1 MTRPSHSGAR
11 LTRRA
16 ALGRLLRGAGA
27 VAAGGL
33 ALSGRPRR
41 ARAIGDDSMLALAQ
55 VRHSGNWNPR
65 PTAALAL
72 AEEIRYRTSID
83 VRLERT
89 QVTLAEAALFSHP
102 FLLLQSGGELPR
114 LSRVEAD
121 NLKKFL
127 ELGGFLLADNVG
139 KMTPSEPFDRSFR
152 AELKRLFPAYT
163 LERIPAEHVLYR
175 SFYRID
181 YPAGRILDSP
191 YLEGLALDGRY
202 AVVYSRNDLSGAWSR
217 DEFGGWQYDVMP
229 GGEAQRETALRLG
242 VNLAMYALCL
252 DYKDDHVHI
261 EYLLRQRRW
270 RIEPPPTGP

>member
-1 MTRPSHSGAR
+1 
-11 LTRRA
+11 
-16 ALGRLLRGAGA
+16 
-27 VAAGGL
+27 
-33 ALSGRPRR
+33 
-41 ARAIGDDSMLALAQ
+41 MLALAQ
-55 VRHSGNWNPR
+55 VRHGGVWNPR

-89 QVTLAEAALFSHP
+89 QVTLAEPELFGHP
-102 FLLLQSGGELPR
+102 FLLLQSAGELPR
-114 LSRVEAD
+114 LGRAEGD

-127 ELGGFLLADNVG
+127 ELGGFLVADNVG
-139 KMTPSEPFDRSFR
+139 KMTPSEAFDRSFR
-152 AELKRLFPAYT
+152 AELKRLFPSYA

-191 YLEGLALDGRY
+191 FLEGLVLDGRY

-261 EYLLRQRRW
+261 DYLLRQRRW
-270 RIEPPPTGP
+270 RIEPPPSGP